1 MDIYGMG
8 ASETLGIGWY
18 YSLTF
23 VIYEQSF
30 RYLCICRGQWHGPV
44 AIKKIPIN
52 PAVDLDA
59 QLLAFKQEI
68 ATLKKTRHD
77 NVVLFMG
84 ACMKPP
90 ELAIVTRYA
99 KARSCD

>member
-1 MDIYGMG
+1 MFC
-8 ASETLGIGWY
+8 
-18 YSLTF
+18 F
-23 VIYEQSF
+23 VS
-30 RYLCICRGQWHGPV
+30 RGQWHGPV

-52 PAVDLDA
+52 PALDLDA

-77 NVVLFMG
+77 NIVLFMG

-90 ELAIVTRYA
+90 ELAIVTRSVMIICYLCNVYEIE
-99 KARSCD
+99 SVVCLNV